1 MPSQPALRSWQPPA
15 VFNFAATVITL
26 GLALGLANLAYIYYA
41 GTPWTRDGRVRVYT
55 VQVAPEVSG
64 TVVRL
69 AVRDNQ
75 FVHKGD
81 VLFEIDPG
89 TFRNAVTQAE
99 GALEV
104 AKAQAGYLAG
114 IADRTGRL
122 DDLATTPQ
130 QKQTTRGQS
139 DAANATIAQMR
150 GALDQARLNLER
162 TTLRST
168 VNGWVTNLLLQ
179 EGGFAATGQPAMTLV
194 NADSFWVDGYFEETQ
209 LPRIADG
216 DEANIILMAWPGKSI
231 RGHVSGMGRGI
242 SVGDALPGVQG
253 LPAVNP
259 VFTWVRLAQR
269 VPVRIELDDVPCPIV
284 IAAGMTA
291 NVSVLRGPAP
301 EDQSLSA
308 RARTGSEAGLPCGP
322 MQTVSRRDER

>member
-1 MPSQPALRSWQPPA
+1 VPSIQPKLRTWQPPA
-15 VFNFAATVITL
+15 VFNFVATLITL
-26 GLALGLANLAYIYYA
+26 GAALGLAYLAYLYYLY
-41 GTPWTRDGRVRVYT
+41 TPWTRDGRVRVYT

-69 AVRDNQ
+69 AVKDNQ

-99 GALEV
+99 GELQA
-104 AKAQAGYLAG
+104 AQAQAGYLVG

-130 QKQTTRGQS
+130 QKQTTRGQAN
-139 DAANATIAQMR
+139 AANATILQR
-150 GALDQARLNLER
+150 QGALAQARLNLER

-179 EGGFAATGQPAMTLV
+179 EGGFAATGQSAMTLV
-194 NADSFWVDGYFEETQ
+194 NADSFWIEGYFEETQ

-216 DEANIILMAWPGKSI
+216 DVARITLMAWPDRLI
-231 RGHVSGMGRGI
+231 RGHVTGLGRGI
-242 SVGDALPGVQG
+242 SVSNAAPGVQG
-253 LPAVNP
+253 LPTVNP

-269 VPVRIELDDVPCPIV
+269 VPIRIEFDDVPCPIV

-291 NVSVLRGPAP
+291 NVSILDAKAP
-301 EDQSLSA
+301 NDAPSDRHS
-308 RARTGSEAGLPCGP
+308 RVGSEAGFPCERKP
-322 MQTVSRRDER
+322 AARRDQR